1 MKDTPPT
8 HNHPAKWFALAGVGL
23 GTLMSTLDASIV
35 NISLPTLEK
44 FFSTNFATVQWVVLS
59 YALILTSLTLGV
71 ARLGDMI
78 NKKRLYLFG
87 MALFTFGSFLC
98 AMSPSIYYLIAF
110 RAVQGLGAALVQA
123 LGFAI
128 ITEVFP
134 AQERGKALGLM
145 GSIVSIGIASGP
157 PLGGLIIGT
166 VGWHWVFLV
175 NIPIGIMALIFITRF
190 VPELHATNRNQRFDL
205 AGAVIMFAVLSVYAL
220 AMTLGQDQ
228 GFTNTL
234 VLSLLAV
241 AFAGLVFFVWVE
253 KNQKYPMID
262 LSLFKNFLFNLN
274 LMMGF
279 LTSIVLAGLFILPYY
294 LELVKHYPE
303 LVVGLLMMVDPLAMG
318 IVAPL
323 AGSLSDRFGSR
334 AISILGLI
342 VISIGSLSLGSLQI
356 GTSQV
361 GFVLHMI
368 PIGLGLGLFMAPNN
382 SAIMGS
388 VPKERLGITSGLLT
402 LTRMLGQT
410 TGLPLMGALFSAGVS
425 AAAGLS
431 IGSDVTSAPPAA
443 LVAGIEKAF
452 HTAAFFVFA
461 SVVIAVLAFVI
472 DRRQKKQLNDAG
484 SLAGED

>member
-1 MKDTPPT
+1 MKDSLT
-8 HNHPAKWFALAGVGL
+8 HDHSAKWFALAGVGL

-44 FFSTNFATVQWVVLS
+44 YFSTNFAMVQWVVLS

-71 ARLGDMI
+71 ARLGDMM
-78 NKKRLYLFG
+78 NKKRLYLVG
-87 MALFTFGSFLC
+87 MALFTFGSLLC
-98 AMSPSIYYLIAF
+98 AISPSIYYLIGF
-110 RAVQGLGAALVQA
+110 RALQGLGAALVQA

-134 AQERGKALGLM
+134 PQERGKALGLM

-175 NIPIGIMALIFITRF
+175 NIPIGILALIFISRF
-190 VPELHATNRNQRFDL
+190 VPELHATNPDQRFDL
-205 AGAVIMFAVLSVYAL
+205 AGALIMFAVLGVYAI

-228 GFTNTL
+228 GFSNPLVVTL
-234 VLSLLAV
+234 LILAL
-241 AFAGLVFFVWVE
+241 AGLAIFVWVE
-253 KNQKYPMID
+253 KRQKYPMID
-262 LSLFKNFLFNLN
+262 LSLFRNFLFNLN

-303 LVVGLLMMVDPLAMG
+303 LVVGLLMMVDPIAMG

-342 VISIGSLSLGSLQI
+342 VISIGSLSLGYLQI
-356 GTSQV
+356 ETSQV

-410 TGLPLMGALFSAGVS
+410 TGLPLMGALFSAGV
-425 AAAGLS
+425 AASAGLS
-431 IGSDVTSAPPAA
+431 LGSDVTSAPPLA
-443 LVAGIEKAF
+443 LVAGIERAF

-461 SVVIAVLAFVI
+461 SVVIAVLAFVV
-472 DRRQKKQLNDAG
+472 DYRQKKQVLDTG
-484 SLAGED
+484 SLAGKD